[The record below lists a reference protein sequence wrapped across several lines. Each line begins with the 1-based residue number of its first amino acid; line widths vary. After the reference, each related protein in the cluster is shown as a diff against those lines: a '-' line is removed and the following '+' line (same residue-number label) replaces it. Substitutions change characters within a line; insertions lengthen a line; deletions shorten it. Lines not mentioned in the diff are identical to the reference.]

1 MKKQIILLMSRN
13 PQEASP
19 VAIASWSAPALWR
32 FSIGEVSATKRQR
45 AAAVQNLAACRSV
58 HTTL

>member
-32 FSIGEVSATKRQR
+32 FPTGNVSVQKRQWT
-45 AAAVQNLAACRSV
+45 AAVQNLAAFWSV
-58 HTTL
+58 HETF